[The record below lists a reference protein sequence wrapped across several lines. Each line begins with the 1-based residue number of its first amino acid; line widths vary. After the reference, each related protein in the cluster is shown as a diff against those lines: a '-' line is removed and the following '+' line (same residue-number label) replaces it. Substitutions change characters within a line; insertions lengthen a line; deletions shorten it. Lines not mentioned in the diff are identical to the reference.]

1 MKTCFAI
8 KSAIKFNSSAI
19 AKKVFF
25 VSRQLSTNIVQLLTQ
40 ENTTTIKDKFC
51 PQQFFLNK
59 VE

>member
-8 KSAIKFNSSAI
+8 KSAIKFDSSAI

-51 PQQFFLNK
+51 
-59 VE
+59 